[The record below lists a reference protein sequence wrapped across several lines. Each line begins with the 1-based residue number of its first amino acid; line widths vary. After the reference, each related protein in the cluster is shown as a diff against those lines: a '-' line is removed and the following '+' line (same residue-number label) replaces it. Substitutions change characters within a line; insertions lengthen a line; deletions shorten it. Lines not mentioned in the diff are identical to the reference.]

1 MTTES
6 VLSKIETSRKE
17 LLDLSLRNPLLNYRT
32 LKARGVKT
40 IDADPV
46 SVFRNLVGDGKKVA
60 FVSED
65 DERETTATSRRGSIL
80 SLRALATPGELQRR
94 LVNTYRTSNTII
106 QEQGVNTLFIALGM
120 VIWRESESSETDRHA
135 PLVFV
140 PVQLDRANINSG
152 FTVSYT
158 GEDLGSNISFAE
170 KAGAD
175 FRLDI
180 PLLDEDDDAASI
192 DLKSYFRKVER
203 GIRGMK
209 DWSVDTTSVVLGF
222 FTFSKFLMYRDMD
235 AENWPSGSGPLENEI
250 IRALFE
256 DGFSE
261 PEPTIGEDDH
271 LDDHLKP
278 QDTHHVVDADSSQSL
293 AIYDA
298 NSGRNLVI
306 QGPPGTGKSQTITTC
321 HGRGHRP

>member
-1 MTTES
+1 M
-6 VLSKIETSRKE
+6 
-17 LLDLSLRNPLLNYRT
+17 
-32 LKARGVKT
+32 
-40 IDADPV
+40 
-46 SVFRNLVGDGKKVA
+46 
-60 FVSED
+60 
-65 DERETTATSRRGSIL
+65 
-80 SLRALATPGELQRR
+80 
-94 LVNTYRTSNTII
+94 
-106 QEQGVNTLFIALGM
+106 FIALGM
-120 VIWRESESSETDRHA
+120 VIWRKSESSETDRHA

-306 QGPPGTGKSQTITTC
+306 QGPPGTGKSQTITNVMAEAIGHDKKVLFVSEKMAALDVVKRRLDELHIGDACLELHSHKTTKRIVLDELKRTSEL
-321 HGRGHRP
+321 GRPNTKGIEDDFVMLERASAID